1 MTEKLQKVLADHG
14 FGSRREMERWIAAG
28 RVTVNGQVARIGAR
42 VDDTDDLVVDGRK
55 VAKASGSSCR
65 VIALNK
71 RAGVIVSR
79 RDPEGRPSVFE
90 DLPKLSAGRWISVG
104 RLDLQ
109 TTGLLL
115 FTNDGDL
122 AHRLSHPSTG
132 IDREYAVRVAG
143 LLDDE
148 ALERLRHGVD
158 VDGRVESSRGSNAGA
173 REAGGGDWSM
183 RGRRGWAG
191 GGSGAQRSAV
201 PDPALGRF
209 SDIRYYDGSGTNH
222 WYHVVL
228 MEGRNREVRN
238 LFASQ
243 GVAVN
248 RLKRVRYGPV
258 ILPAWLPRGAWQEMG
273 VDDVAQLR
281 TIIGLAPG
289 KPPRRKQPSRSMLIP
304 YPSLAGR
311 P

>member
-1 MTEKLQKVLADHG
+1 MTEKLQKTLADKG
-14 FGSRREMERWIAAG
+14 FGSRRQMERWIAAG
-28 RVTVNGQVARIGAR
+28 RVMVNGRLAGIGTR
-42 VDDTDDLVVDGRK
+42 VDETDDIVVDGHR
-55 VAKASGSSCR
+55 VAKASRPRCR

-79 RDPEGRPSVFE
+79 RDPEGRPTVFE
-90 DLPKLSAGRWISVG
+90 GLPRLRTGRWISVG

-115 FTNDGDL
+115 LTNDGTL

-143 LLDDE
+143 VLDDN
-148 ALERLRHGVD
+148 ALERLKGGVD
-158 VDGRVESSRGSNAGA
+158 VDGRT
-173 REAGGGDWSM
+173 EA
-183 RGRRGWAG
+183 
-191 GGSGAQRSAV
+191 
-201 PDPALGRF
+201 F

-228 MEGRNREVRN
+228 MEGRNREVRD

-243 GVAVN
+243 GVTVN

-258 ILPAWLPRGAWQEMG
+258 ILPAWLPRGASEEMG
-273 VDDVAQLR
+273 AGDVAQLR

-289 KPPRRKQPSRSMLIP
+289 QPTRRKQPSRSMLIP
-304 YPSLAGR
+304 YPSLA
-311 P
+311 

>member
-1 MTEKLQKVLADHG
+1 MTEKLQKALADRG

-28 RVTVNGQVARIGAR
+28 RITVNGRVAQIGAR
-42 VDDTDDLVVDGRK
+42 VDGTDEIVVDGRK
-55 VAKASGSSCR
+55 VAKASAANCR
-65 VIALNK
+65 VIVLNK
-71 RAGVIVSR
+71 RAGAIVSR
-79 RDPEGRPSVFE
+79 KDPEGRSSVFD
-90 DLPKLSAGRWISVG
+90 DLPRLRTGRWISVG

-143 LLDDE
+143 LLNDE
-148 ALERLRHGVD
+148 ALEHLKAGVD
-158 VDGRVESSRGSNAGA
+158 VNGHIES
-173 REAGGGDWSM
+173 
-183 RGRRGWAG
+183 
-191 GGSGAQRSAV
+191 
-201 PDPALGRF
+201 F

-228 MEGRNREVRN
+228 MEGRNREVRD

-243 GVAVN
+243 GVTVS

-258 ILPAWLPRGAWQEMG
+258 ILPAWLPRGAWEEMG
-273 VDDVAQLR
+273 DDDVAQLR
-281 TIIGLAPG
+281 SIVGMAPDKRKG
-289 KPPRRKQPSRSMLIP
+289 RKQPSRTMLIS
-304 YPSLAGR
+304 YPSLAYGTTTKNNG

>member
-1 MTEKLQKVLADHG
+1 MTEKLQKVLADRG
-14 FGSRREMERWIAAG
+14 LGSRRQLERWIAAG

-42 VDDTDDLVVDGRK
+42 VDDTDDIVVDGRK
-55 VAKASGSSCR
+55 VAKASGASCR
-65 VIALNK
+65 VIVLNK

-90 DLPKLSAGRWISVG
+90 NLPGLRTGRWISVG

-115 FTNDGDL
+115 FTNEGDL

-143 LLDDE
+143 VLDDD
-148 ALERLRHGVD
+148 ALQRLKAGVD
-158 VDGRVESSRGSNAGA
+158 VEGRVES
-173 REAGGGDWSM
+173 
-183 RGRRGWAG
+183 
-191 GGSGAQRSAV
+191 
-201 PDPALGRF
+201 F
-209 SDIRYYDGSGTNH
+209 SDIRYYDGTGTNH

-228 MEGRNREVRN
+228 MEGRNREVRD

-243 GVAVN
+243 GVTVN

-258 ILPAWLPRGAWQEMG
+258 ILPAWLPRGAWEEMG
-273 VDDVAQLR
+273 ADDVAQLR
-281 TIIGLAPG
+281 ATIGLAPG
-289 KPPRRKQPSRSMLIP
+289 TPNRRKQPSRSMLIP
-304 YPSLAGR
+304 YPSLA
-311 P
+311 